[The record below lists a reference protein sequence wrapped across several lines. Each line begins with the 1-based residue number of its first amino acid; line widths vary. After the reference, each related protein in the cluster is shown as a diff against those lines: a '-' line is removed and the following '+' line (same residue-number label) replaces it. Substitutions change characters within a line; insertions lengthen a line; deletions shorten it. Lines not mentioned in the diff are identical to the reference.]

1 MLSLTKIRIISH
13 CKCFPGCI
21 FIWSVWTIPDSIK
34 SVWIDSRFV
43 NFKKIIIVI
52 FFRVWFLTIPSKDF
66 FTVWWP
72 KIVPKDRVYD
82 RTRNLLKHKFQIV
95 SHDSKILK
103 SFQAFHSPWTGL
115 DITCLNYIVESLKYL
130 DKVCYLKKWSDSQRH
145 QRPDIVQFPNWF
157 FDEVFLFDEWI
168 FLLSYLVRNVWS
180 VLDRDFAGL
189 NFEIKFF
196 SDVGDDLMLAF
207 VTNFC
212 YQHQCNLFENVNFSF
227 LSTIQKLLGAFE
239 NWSAFHPICLLKIFI
254 NDQSSLDR
262 MFLYITN
269 RRSYS

>member
-1 MLSLTKIRIISH
+1 MIARSWRAFKLSIRLELASIS
-13 CKCFPGCI
+13 PV
-21 FIWSVWTIPDSIK
+21 STISSNPL
-34 SVWIDSRFV
+34 R
-43 NFKKIIIVI
+43 
-52 FFRVWFLTIPSKDF
+52 
-66 FTVWWP
+66 
-72 KIVPKDRVYD
+72 
-82 RTRNLLKHKFQIV
+82 
-95 SHDSKILK
+95 
-103 SFQAFHSPWTGL
+103 
-115 DITCLNYIVESLKYL
+115 YL
-130 DKVCYLKKWSDSQRH
+130 VKVCYLEKWSDSQRH

-157 FDEVFLFDEWI
+157 FDEVFWFDEWI
-168 FLLSYLVRNVWS
+168 FLLSYLEQNVWS

-212 YQHQCNLFENVNFSF
+212 HQHRCNLFENVNFSF
-227 LSTIQKLLGAFE
+227 LNTIQKLLGAFE